1 VSDAVIASAAR
12 AAAAE
17 LAGELGQPALEVD
30 VEVALYAA
38 ARNAGEDARPGRFT
52 DPVAVAGLIL
62 ALTQFAYQV
71 YTDQKKKHARKPS
84 HESVAREIRIRQ
96 WEHVEVP
103 KAQQRILDV
112 VISEVIRAADD
123 EDDE

>member
-1 VSDAVIASAAR
+1 MATAAR
-12 AAAAE
+12 AAATE
-17 LAGELGQPALEVD
+17 LAGPLGRPTLEVD
-30 VEVALYAA
+30 VEVALYART
-38 ARNAGEDARPGRFT
+38 RNADGDARPARFA

-71 YTDQKKKHARKPS
+71 YTDQKKKRARKPS

-96 WEHVEVP
+96 WANGEVP

-112 VISEVIRAADD
+112 VISEVIKAADD

>member
-30 VEVALYAA
+30 VEVALYAP
-38 ARNAGEDARPGRFT
+38 ARNAGEDARPPRFA

-71 YTDQKKKHARKPS
+71 YRDQKKKHRRKPS
-84 HESVAREIRIRQ
+84 GESVSREIRIRQ
-96 WEHVEVP
+96 WEDGEISRSH
-103 KAQQRILDV
+103 QRILDV
-112 VISEVIRAADD
+112 VIREVIKAADE

>member
-1 VSDAVIASAAR
+1 LSGETVAIAAR

-38 ARNAGEDARPGRFT
+38 ARNSGEDARPARFA

-71 YTDQKKKHARKPS
+71 YTDQKKKHRRKPS
-84 HESVAREIRIRQ
+84 GESVSREIRIRQ
-96 WEHVEVP
+96 WENREVP
-103 KAQQRILDV
+103 KTQQRILDV
-112 VISEVIRAADD
+112 VIREVIKAADE

>member
-1 VSDAVIASAAR
+1 MAIAAR

-17 LAGELGQPALEVD
+17 LVGELGQPTLEVD
-30 VEVALYAA
+30 VEVALYAV
-38 ARNAGEDARPGRFT
+38 ARNADADARPARFA
-52 DPVAVAGLIL
+52 DPVAVAALIL

-71 YTDQKKKHARKPS
+71 YTDQKKRHARKPS
-84 HESVAREIRIRQ
+84 HESVAREIRIRR
-96 WEHVEVP
+96 WENGEVP

-112 VISEVIRAADD
+112 VISEVIKAADD

>member
-1 VSDAVIASAAR
+1 MSDAVIATAAR

-38 ARNAGEDARPGRFT
+38 ARNAGEDARPPRFA
-52 DPVAVAGLIL
+52 DPVAVAGLVL

-71 YTDQKKKHARKPS
+71 YTDQKKKHRRKPS
-84 HESVAREIRIRQ
+84 GESVSREIRITQ
-96 WEHVEVP
+96 WENGEIP
-103 KAQQRILDV
+103 GSQQRILDV
-112 VISEVIRAADD
+112 VIREVIKAADEED
-123 EDDE
+123 E